1 MGIMF
6 LPIDISCGL
15 LYISL
20 WFSLIINVSGSCND
34 ETSNKPPQEPNNN
47 IRRIEEDKPTI
58 IYIMACCADQK
69 IKSSCT
75 PQTALSV
82 RITPVQYNPG
92 VEMLVDKCSLSY
104 KRFNQNQKEM
114 FVAKV
119 CSIQNIHNLK
129 KSELI
134 EKIEGGTMTT
144 RSNNFIRKKPKL
156 MTPRNDCN
164 GGCCNA
170 CVEKKIHQVAA
181 TPTSDLG
188 LALIHDCSMG
198 DNKPFIVDPSLLP
211 KKNIEKNDM
220 SSGDVYIFNICKAD
234 KHILRESVDIANFS
248 RIKKRVPTY
257 EPTKPPTVSAT
268 NATCLKF
275 VNSKLYL
282 MLNSLLILYP
292 NPNRQTQVV
301 DDLVQKGKNGHG
313 WKMKGWKLRQRL

>member
-1 MGIMF
+1 MF

-20 WFSLIINVSGSCND
+20 CFSLIINVSGSCND

-47 IRRIEEDKPTI
+47 IRRIEED
-58 IYIMACCADQK
+58 MAYCADQK
-69 IKSSCT
+69 IESSCT
-75 PQTALSV
+75 PQAALSV
-82 RITPVQYNPG
+82 RITPVQYSPE

-144 RSNNFIRKKPKL
+144 RSNNFIRKKPKS
-156 MTPRNDCN
+156 MTPRIDCN
-164 GGCCNA
+164 GSCCNA
-170 CVEKKIHQVAA
+170 CVEKEIHQVAA

-198 DNKPFIVDPSLLP
+198 DNKPFIVDPSHLP
-211 KKNIEKNDM
+211 KKNIETNDM
-220 SSGDVYIFNICKAD
+220 SSVDVYIFNICKAD

-248 RIKKRVPTY
+248 RIKRRVPTY
-257 EPTKPPTVSAT
+257 EPTKPPTAKPMRRRPRPKRKKWPWMENEGLETETEAVIKQEGRSGEIDIT
-268 NATCLKF
+268 NSSSTSESINY
-275 VNSKLYL
+275 NSSPLH
-282 MLNSLLILYP
+282 SLDFP
-292 NPNRQTQVV
+292 
-301 DDLVQKGKNGHG
+301 
-313 WKMKGWKLRQRL
+313 